1 MVEYEWK
8 IKKKLV
14 LIFSLCIV
22 VSAALIWKI
31 LPRLPVWMQV
41 VTIICS
47 AGIAIILYM
56 KVPDSVRL
64 HGIIFC

>member
-1 MVEYEWK
+1 MVEYEWV

-14 LIFSLCIV
+14 LIFYLCTIV
-22 VSAALIWKI
+22 IAALIWRI
-31 LPRLPVWMQV
+31 LSRLPVWMQV